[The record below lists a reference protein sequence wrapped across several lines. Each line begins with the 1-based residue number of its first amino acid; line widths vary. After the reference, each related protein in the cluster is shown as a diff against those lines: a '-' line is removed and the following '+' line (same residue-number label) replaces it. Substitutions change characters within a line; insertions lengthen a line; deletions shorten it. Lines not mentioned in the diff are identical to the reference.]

1 MISVGDLPA
10 INASLNAV
18 SGVLILFGYGAIRKR
33 RVAVHRAFMLAAFVT
48 STLFLVSYVTY
59 HIQAGSRSFAGP
71 GWLRPI
77 YLTMLI
83 SHIIL
88 AVGLLPLVIV
98 TIIRAWR
105 GRIEAHRRLA
115 RWTFPIW
122 LYVSITGVLIYTTL
136 YRWWPVQ
143 DLTGG
148 AI

>member
-1 MISVGDLPA
+1 MISVDNLPA
-10 INASLNAV
+10 VNATLNAL

-33 RVAVHRAFMLAAFVT
+33 RVTVHRAFMLTAFGT
-48 STLFLVSYVTY
+48 STLFLVSYVAY
-59 HIQAGSRSFAGP
+59 HLQTGSRSFGGP
-71 GWLRPI
+71 DWLRPF

-88 AVGLLPLVIV
+88 AASLLPLVIV

-122 LYVSITGVLIYTTL
+122 LYVSITGVLIYATL
-136 YRWWPVQ
+136 YYWWPTQ
-143 DLTGG
+143 DMTRGT
-148 AI
+148 I

>member
-1 MISVGDLPA
+1 MITVGDLPA
-10 INASLNAV
+10 INASLNGL
-18 SGVLILFGYGAIRKR
+18 SGVLILFGYAAIRYR
-33 RVAVHRAFMLAAFVT
+33 RVGVHRAFMLAAFAT

-59 HIQAGSRSFAGP
+59 HLQAGSRSFAGP

-77 YLTMLI
+77 YLSMLI

-88 AVGLLPLVIV
+88 AAGLLPLVIV

-122 LYVSITGVLIYTTL
+122 LYVSITGVLIYATL
-136 YRWWPVQ
+136 YRWWPVE
-143 DLTGG
+143 DMTAG